1 MDLKEHLERLDSL
14 ALDRAE
20 WKRTVSF
27 LSQLNAQRFTAEVG
41 DLRLVISNDDASTEW
56 FVENHVEER
65 MVSNYWKPAAS
76 IPEAMREC
84 TDFARAY
91 LHTMANPQHLE
102 A

>member
-14 ALDRAE
+14 AVDRNE
-20 WKRTVSF
+20 WKRTVRF

-41 DLRLVISNDDASTEW
+41 PLRLVISNDDAGTEW
-56 FVENHVEER
+56 FVENHVEQR
-65 MVSNYWKPAAS
+65 MVSNYWKPAAGVAQ
-76 IPEAMREC
+76 AMRES

-91 LHTMANPQHLE
+91 LHTVANPQHLE